1 MEEPKR
7 TIDPTQLPSRG
18 TVQLLNAVIGPRP
31 IAWVS
36 TLAPDGT
43 VNLAPHSYTTIF
55 SDEPPVVG
63 FVSIGRKDTL
73 RNIEALQEFVYH
85 VAGEDLAEHINL
97 TAADFPPDVSEV
109 EWAGLTA
116 VPSDIVRV
124 PRIAEAPVAME
135 ARVVDIHRILN
146 TNNWLILGQVVRL
159 HIAERL
165 FVDGRIDPARLRPIG
180 RLAGPWYARLGELF
194 PMERPTYQGLL
205 AAGVQPLARGQ
216 RVP

>member
-1 MEEPKR
+1 MEEQKR
-7 TIDPTQLPSRG
+7 TIDPDQLPSRG

-36 TLAPDGT
+36 SLAPDGT

-73 RNIEALQEFVYH
+73 RNIEALPEFVYH
-85 VAGEDLAEHINL
+85 VAGEELAEQINL

-116 VPSDIVRV
+116 VSSDIVRV

-135 ARVVDIHRILN
+135 AKVVDIHRILE

-159 HIAERL
+159 HVAERL
-165 FVDGRIDPARLRPIG
+165 FVNGRIDTARLRPIG

-205 AAGVQPLARGQ
+205 AAGAQPLARGQ

>member
-7 TIDPTQLPSRG
+7 TIDPEELPRRG
-18 TVQLLNAVIGPRP
+18 TVNLLNAIIAPRP
-31 IAWVS
+31 IAWVA
-36 TLAPDGT
+36 TLAADGT
-43 VNLAPHSYTTIF
+43 TNLAPHSYTTIF

-73 RNIEALQEFVYH
+73 RNVEQLPEFVYH
-85 VAGEDLAEHINL
+85 VAGEDLAEQMNL
-97 TAADFPPDVSEV
+97 TSADFPPDVSEA
-109 EWAGLTA
+109 EWAGLTT
-116 VPSDIVRV
+116 VPSDVVRV

-135 ARVVDIHRILN
+135 AKVVDIHRILD

-165 FVDGRIDPARLRPIG
+165 FEDGRIDLTRLRPIG
-180 RLAGPWYARLGELF
+180 RMAGPWYSRLGELLS
-194 PMERPTYQGLL
+194 MERPTYKGLL
-205 AAGVQPLARGQ
+205 ESGARPLGEKP

>member
-7 TIDPTQLPSRG
+7 TIDPVQLGSRG
-18 TVQLLNAVIGPRP
+18 AVQLLNAVIGPRP
-31 IAWVS
+31 IAWIS
-36 TLAPDGT
+36 TLGPGGT

-73 RNIEALQEFVYH
+73 RNVEAVPEFVYH
-85 VAGEDLAEHINL
+85 VAGEELAEQINL

-116 VPSDIVRV
+116 MPSEVVRV
-124 PRIAEAPVAME
+124 PRVAEAPVAME
-135 ARVVDIHRILN
+135 AKVIEIHRILQ
-146 TNNWLILGQVVRL
+146 TSNWLILGQVVRL

-165 FVDGRIDPARLRPIG
+165 FDDGRIDPARLRPIG

-205 AAGVQPLARGQ
+205 AAGARPLARGQ

>member
-7 TIDPTQLPSRG
+7 TIDPDQLPSRG

-31 IAWVS
+31 IAWVAS
-36 TLAPDGT
+36 LAPDGT

-55 SDEPPVVG
+55 SDNPPVVG

-73 RNIEALQEFVYH
+73 RNVEALPEFVYH
-85 VAGEDLAEHINL
+85 VAGEELAEQINL

-159 HIAERL
+159 HLAERL

-205 AAGVQPLARGQ
+205 AAGARPLARGP
-216 RVP
+216 RVR

>member
-36 TLAPDGT
+36 TLAQDGT

-73 RNIEALQEFVYH
+73 RNVETMPEFVYH
-85 VAGEDLAEHINL
+85 VAGEELAEQINL
-97 TAADFPPDVSEV
+97 TAADFPPNVSEV

-116 VPSDIVRV
+116 VPSDLVRV

-135 ARVVDIHRILN
+135 AKVVDIHRILD

-159 HIAERL
+159 HLAERL
-165 FVDGRIDPARLRPIG
+165 FVDGRIDPARLRPVG

-205 AAGVQPLARGQ
+205 AAGAQPLARGQ